1 MDKIF
6 CQIHNIYDIETNPYI
21 KNLKRLYVKKTEF
34 INSQIQ
40 IYYFYDI
47 LTDEIN
53 KYLKKNNNDK
63 INIVKEYFN
72 NNIKSNIFDKN
83 INTDLYYYLNFI
95 GFNAQKLFIFNNL
108 SSYNIHMDNNIKK
121 IGCEFSIFINES
133 NIDEILIFLIIIQ
146 YLLNQYNNYLY
157 LILKN
162 FDLHQKINTQNYLIK
177 DKENIQIYIDL
188 LNKLNIE
195 YNENLLEKGL
205 INAIRIFDELFMLL
219 YDRLNINK
227 LYLCDK

>member
-1 MDKIF
+1 MEKIF

-21 KNLKRLYVKKTEF
+21 KNLKRLYVKKTKF

-108 SSYNIHMDNNIKK
+108 SSYNIYMYDNIKK
-121 IGCEFSIFINES
+121 IGNEFSIFFNES

-162 FDLHQKINTQNYLIK
+162 FDLNQKINTQNYLIK

-205 INAIRIFDELFMLL
+205 INAIRIFDKLFMLL